1 MPKKPRPPLDLDRLR
16 QDIVFR
22 DTLLGHELEFH
33 TTWGLFSP
41 KAIDEGT
48 RLLLNHLEVR
58 SDDRA
63 IDLGCGYGP
72 LGLAIARSASQ
83 GSCLMV
89 DKDFVA
95 VDYANANAKRNRIP
109 NASAILS
116 DGLNQVPEQT
126 FTLAVTNLPAKT
138 SKEHYYLFQRH
149 TRPPGTQRPVLR
161 GRNQRPAPVHR
172 TRLRRGVRQPQQDQ
186 AGPPVH
192 GRHGAPRGLS
202 AATCPLRSRMQKIA

>member
-1 MPKKPRPPLDLDRLR
+1 MPKKPRPPLDLEHLR

-48 RLLLNHLEVR
+48 RLLLEHLEVR
-58 SDDRA
+58 PDERA

-72 LGLAIARSASQ
+72 LGLAIARAAPH

-95 VDYANANAKRNRIP
+95 VEYANANARRNRID
-109 NASAILS
+109 NARAVLS
-116 DGLNQVPEQT
+116 DGLRHVPEGT

-138 SKEHYYLFQRH
+138 SKEHYYLFFHDIHDRLEPGGRFYVVVISGLRQFIARAFEQVFGNHRKLKQGRQYTVAMAQRE
-149 TRPPGTQRPVLR
+149 P
-161 GRNQRPAPVHR
+161 
-172 TRLRRGVRQPQQDQ
+172 D
-186 AGPPVH
+186 
-192 GRHGAPRGLS
+192 
-202 AATCPLRSRMQKIA
+202 

>member
-1 MPKKPRPPLDLDRLR
+1 MPKKPRPPLDLNRLR

-22 DTLLGHELEFH
+22 DTLLGHDLEFH

-72 LGLAIARSASQ
+72 LGLAIARTASE

-95 VDYANANAKRNRIP
+95 VDYANANARRNGIS
-109 NASAILS
+109 NARAMLS
-116 DGLNQVPEQT
+116 DGLNQVPDQT

-138 SKEHYYLFQRH
+138 SKEHYYLFFNDIRDSLVPDGRFYVVVISGLRQFVARAFEEVFGNH
-149 TRPPGTQRPVLR
+149 TKVKQ
-161 GRNQRPAPVHR
+161 GRQYTVAMAR
-172 TRLRRGVRQPQQDQ
+172 RLP
-186 AGPPVH
+186 
-192 GRHGAPRGLS
+192 
-202 AATCPLRSRMQKIA
+202 